1 MTTNIKDYSTTQA
14 SNTSLNGID
23 VDEGMLPSNLNNA
36 LRALMKNTREW
47 FNDSQWVEYGDG
59 SGAYTAAYASATSF
73 TIAGVDVTP
82 IYHEGRRIK
91 LTASTPGTIYGTISS
106 STFSTN
112 TTINVT
118 WDSGSLSNEAI
129 TNVYIGAL
137 SKTNNSFPTGVIATA
152 TLADGSVTT
161 IKIADSAV
169 TTAKIND
176 AAVTNAKLGADS
188 VNGSKIADDSIN
200 SEHYVDGSIDTAH
213 IADSQI
219 TTAKIADT
227 AVTTAKITDSNI
239 TTAKLASNSVTTV
252 KITDSNVTTAK
263 IAADAIDGTKI
274 ADDSINSEHYV
285 DGSIDTAHIA
295 NSQITTAKIADSN
308 VTTAK
313 IADSN
318 VTTAKIN
325 NDAVTINKIA
335 DAVIVTNSEAS
346 GHTPDDVTF
355 LTTSASDSLYFRQDS
370 SETINSGQSWS
381 SSDAFIATTA
391 AIDARVTDLVDDVG
405 GFVPIAN
412 ETSFP
417 NANPDV
423 NNGAGTI
430 VSISSIGS
438 TRTPSGGTVS
448 ISGGTVGGSTVT
460 ITGCGSTVL
469 TAGFGVLVETS
480 TTLNTYTFHRL
491 VPKATEVTT
500 VAAISSD
507 ITTVAGDTTDIGVV
521 SGLSSDIQSLANI
534 EDGTTATNAIS
545 NVGNNISSVVTTASN
560 ISGVNS
566 FADRYRISS
575 SAPTTSLDSGDLY
588 FNTSTNVL
596 NVYGAS
602 GWQNAGSSV
611 NGTSQRYN
619 YTATNGQTTFTGS
632 DNGGNTLAYDAGFID
647 VYLNGVKLLNGT
659 DVTVTS
665 GSSVVLASGA
675 TIGDVVDI
683 VAYGTFSVASLNAD
697 NLDSGTVPDARI
709 TGAYTGITG
718 LTVTGTGVV
727 TTFKSTNNNTVLRL
741 KGSNATNGGALG
753 STSSGD
759 LTFLQNLSEGMRL
772 TSTGLG
778 IGTTSPS
785 STLHV
790 ETSDSGVTP
799 SVNADDLFV
808 ESSGS
813 TGITIGS
820 GTANFGRINFGDSG
834 DANIGIIQYEHTTD
848 AFAFT
853 TNASEAMRIDS
864 SGRLLVGKTVTT
876 RTVAGAELRPDG
888 FIRGTKDSAHAFDCV
903 RTTDDGDVIRL
914 YKDNTHTGSIGVAGS
929 NPFLANP
936 NSRGISLGSNL
947 VPCNS
952 SGTAV
957 DNLSD
962 IGTSSARWNDLYL
975 GGGAYIGGTGTANKL
990 DDYEEGTWTPSASVG
1005 SVSHIAGGYI
1015 KIGRLVTL
1023 TIDLLNFSESS
1034 STANIQINGIPFAV
1048 DSSENMAT
1056 GAMFGERID
1065 TNNNGN
1071 SVQAVLT
1078 TSSSG
1083 IFFFNG
1089 VGSTNF
1095 AQLRY
1100 ADINDG
1106 ADCAIR
1112 GTITYLA
1119 AS

>member
-1 MTTNIKDYSTTQA
+1 M
-14 SNTSLNGID
+14 
-23 VDEGMLPSNLNNA
+23 
-36 LRALMKNTREW
+36 
-47 FNDSQWVEYGDG
+47 
-59 SGAYTAAYASATSF
+59 
-73 TIAGVDVTP
+73 
-82 IYHEGRRIK
+82 
-91 LTASTPGTIYGTISS
+91 
-106 STFSTN
+106 
-112 TTINVT
+112 
-118 WDSGSLSNEAI
+118 
-129 TNVYIGAL
+129 
-137 SKTNNSFPTGVIATA
+137 
-152 TLADGSVTT
+152 
-161 IKIADSAV
+161 IADSAV

-188 VNGSKIADDSIN
+188 VNGSKIADNSIN

-335 DAVIVTNSEAS
+335 DAVIITNAEAS

-619 YTATNGQTTFTGS
+619 YTATNAQTTFTGS
-632 DNGGNTLAYDAGFID
+632 DNNSNTLAYDAGFID

-675 TIGDVVDI
+675 TTGDVVDI

-709 TGAYTGITG
+709 SGTYTGITG
-718 LTVTGTGVV
+718 LTVDGDVTFTGDSYNAFWDKSDNRLEFFDNTKIVFGNSADLQIYHNGSASFIEDTGTGDLIIR
-727 TTFKSTNNNTVLRL
+727 SGDDLRL
-741 KGSNATNGGALG
+741 EDTNGDKYINCNENTGVEIYYNGSKKFETTSNGVAVTGGQIRTNSSTSTLSIQGG
-753 STSSGD
+753 STYPGAKIQMAGGQASSNPGTMIF
-759 LTFLQNLSEGMRL
+759 LTDDGNVANPSER
-772 TSTGLG
+772 
-778 IGTTSPS
+778 
-785 STLHV
+785 
-790 ETSDSGVTP
+790 
-799 SVNADDLFV
+799 A
-808 ESSGS
+808 
-813 TGITIGS
+813 
-820 GTANFGRINFGDSG
+820 RI
-834 DANIGIIQYEHTTD
+834 DANG
-848 AFAFT
+848 
-853 TNASEAMRIDS
+853 N
-864 SGRLLVGKTVTT
+864 LLVGKTSSSTSTAGIELLNTGTVNIT
-876 RTVAGAELRPDG
+876 RSGGNAV
-888 FIRGTKDSAHAFDCV
+888 
-903 RTTDDGDVIRL
+903 VINR
-914 YKDNTHTGSIGVAGS
+914 
-929 NPFLANP
+929 
-936 NSRGISLGSNL
+936 LGSNGG
-947 VPCNS
+947 VVNFKKDGTEFGRISVRSNTDMAIGSSDTAITFKNS
-952 SGTAV
+952 TETIYPSNMAGEGR
-957 DNLSD
+957 DNAIDLGD
-962 IGTSSARWNDLYL
+962 TSTRFQDLYL
-975 GGGAYIGGTGTANKL
+975 GGGLYVGGTGTANKL
-990 DDYEEGTWTPSASVG
+990 DDYEEGTFTPSDQSGAGLNLNPKGQYTKIGSIVHFSVNCNFPSNSSSAG
-1005 SVSHIAGGYI
+1005 VLIGGLPFTVGDAQTTDYYGGYI
-1015 KIGRLVTL
+1015 TATNTNTTATLLCSRNTTEIAPRTL
-1023 TIDLLNFSESS
+1023 TNGDIANSTYSSKFINFSGYYS
-1034 STANIQINGIPFAV
+1034 I
-1048 DSSENMAT
+1048 
-1056 GAMFGERID
+1056 
-1065 TNNNGN
+1065 
-1071 SVQAVLT
+1071 L
-1078 TSSSG
+1078 
-1083 IFFFNG
+1083 
-1089 VGSTNF
+1089 
-1095 AQLRY
+1095 
-1100 ADINDG
+1100 
-1106 ADCAIR
+1106 
-1112 GTITYLA
+1112 
-1119 AS
+1119 